1 MKKIFTTAFL
11 SLIFCATLFAKDYVV
26 TKTIG
31 TVQYE
36 TSTGVWE
43 TLKTGTKV
51 TDKTMVNVFDGAL
64 LELKGKNDKVYS
76 MGYMNKVSVGEAIK
90 NIGNKKKKSPS
101 RVTDKGLVEVAIT
114 PEHIEEIYSHYLR
127 DAGFDPIKKL
137 PAGKNVIRLEA
148 TSWGHAIVE
157 LAWTESSASIVH
169 FEEGIPYGDVVD
181 WDEGDDEKSEI
192 EINKNYV
199 EKILNLIKKTDF
211 YNQSGYVYRPGYS
224 MRDGEVWYIE
234 ANINGVYKS
243 IHREM
248 PRETFLKELGE
259 LLLNR

>member
-1 MKKIFTTAFL
+1 MKKIFTTVLLA
-11 SLIFCATLFAKDYVV
+11 LIFCSTIFAKDYVV

-31 TVQYE
+31 TVKYE

-43 TLKTGTKV
+43 ILKTGTKV

-64 LELKGKNDKVYS
+64 LELKGKNEKVYS

-90 NIGNKKKKSPS
+90 NIGNKKKSPS
-101 RVTDKGLVEVAIT
+101 RVTANGLVEVTIT
-114 PEHIEEIYSHYLR
+114 PDHIEKIYSHYLR
-127 DAGFDPIKKL
+127 DSGFDSIKKI
-137 PAGKNVIRLEA
+137 PEGKNVIRLEA
-148 TSWGHAIVE
+148 TSWGYAIVE
-157 LAWTESSASIVH
+157 LTWTESSASIVH
-169 FEEGIPYGDVVD
+169 FEEGIPYGDAVD
-181 WDEGDDEKSEI
+181 WDEGDNEISKDEI
-192 EINKNYV
+192 EIEYV
-199 EKILNLIKKTDF
+199 RKILDLIKKTDF

-243 IHREM
+243 VHREM

-259 LLLNR
+259 TLLNH